1 MTSYEHDSS
10 KLAKDYDRLSDTQFQ
25 SGKGLVERMRLQAG
39 ARVLDVGCGTGR
51 LAEWIAER
59 MGPSGQVVGVDPLA
73 KRIALA
79 RERVP
84 GVRFHIGYAED
95 LSAFADGSFDGVCM
109 SAVFHWITDQA
120 KALAESARVLRS
132 GGKLGFTTLPK
143 ELHAASTMSK
153 VLGSVFAQPAYRGRL
168 RLEKFALA
176 HQRSTVTEIIT
187 MVLAA
192 GLDLAELHVMER
204 VQPMANT
211 RELIDFMEASSFG
224 NFLSAIPEDL
234 HDTFR
239 ADFECAALAAH
250 QDSEGLATRDY
261 GAMIVARKPGG

>member
-10 KLAKDYDRLSDTQFQ
+10 KLAKDYDRLSDTQFE
-25 SGKGLVERMRLQAG
+25 SGKGLAERMGLQAG

-51 LAEWIAER
+51 LAAWIAER
-59 MGPSGQVVGVDPLA
+59 VGPGGQVVGIDPLA
-73 KRIALA
+73 ERIALA

-84 GVRFHIGYAED
+84 GGRFHIGYAED
-95 LSAFADGSFDGVCM
+95 LGAFGDGSFDGVCM
-109 SAVFHWITDQA
+109 SAVFHWVPDKQR
-120 KALAESARVLRS
+120 ALAESARVLRP
-132 GGKLGFTTLPK
+132 GGKLGFTTLPW

-153 VLGSVFAQPAYRGRL
+153 VLGSVFAQPAYGGRL

-176 HQRSTVTEIIT
+176 HQCSTVTELIT

-204 VQPMANT
+204 VRRMASA
-211 RELIDFMEASSFG
+211 REMIDFMEASSFG
-224 NFLSAIPEDL
+224 NFLSAIPKDL

-239 ADFECAALAAH
+239 ADFERAALAH
-250 QDSEGLATRDY
+250 PDPEGFASRDY
-261 GAMIVARKPGG
+261 GAIIVARKPGG

>member
-25 SGKGLVERMRLQAG
+25 SGKGLVERMALPAG

-59 MGPSGQVVGVDPLA
+59 VGPGGQVVGIDPLA
-73 KRIALA
+73 ERIALA

-84 GVRFHIGYAED
+84 GGRFEIGYAEE
-95 LSAFADGSFDGVCM
+95 LGAFADGSFDGVCM
-109 SAVFHWITDQA
+109 SAVFHWVPDQP
-120 KALAESARVLRS
+120 KALAASGRVLRP

-143 ELHAASTMSK
+143 ELHAASSMAK

-187 MVLAA
+187 MVLEA
-192 GLDLAELHVMER
+192 GLDLVELHVTER
-204 VQPMANT
+204 VRRMASA
-211 RELIDFMEASSFG
+211 REMTDFMEASSFG
-224 NFLSAIPEDL
+224 NFLSAIPKDL

-239 ADFECAALAAH
+239 ADFECTALAH
-250 QDSEGLATRDY
+250 QDPEGFASRDY

>member
-1 MTSYEHDSS
+1 MTSYSHDTS
-10 KLAKDYDRLSDTQFQ
+10 KLAKDYDRLSDTQLQ
-25 SGKGLVERMRLQAG
+25 SGKGLVERMGLPPG
-39 ARVLDVGCGTGR
+39 ANVLDVGCGTGR
-51 LAEWIAER
+51 LAAWIAER
-59 MGPSGQVVGVDPLA
+59 VGPSGQVVGLDPLA
-73 KRIALA
+73 ERIALA

-84 GVRFHIGYAED
+84 GVRFQVGYAED
-95 LSAFADGSFDGVCM
+95 LSSFADGSFDGVCM
-109 SAVFHWITDQA
+109 SAVFHWIPDQA
-120 KALAESARVLRS
+120 KALAESTRVLRP

-153 VLGSVFAQPAYRGRL
+153 VLGSVFGKPAYHGRL

-176 HQRSTVTEIIT
+176 HQRSTVTEIIA

-204 VQPMANT
+204 MRRVASAS
-211 RELIDFMEASSFG
+211 ELIDFMEASSFG

-239 ADFECAALAAH
+239 SDFERVVQAH
-250 QDSEGLATRDY
+250 PHPEGFATRDW
-261 GAMIVARKPGG
+261 GAVIVARKPAD

>member
-10 KLAKDYDRLSDTQFQ
+10 KLAKDYDRLSDTQFE
-25 SGKGLVERMRLQAG
+25 SGKGLVECMGLQAG
-39 ARVLDVGCGTGR
+39 TSVLDVGCGTGR
-51 LAEWIAER
+51 LTAWIAER
-59 MGPSGQVVGVDPLA
+59 VGTSGQVVGIDPLA
-73 KRIALA
+73 ERIALA

-84 GVRFHIGYAED
+84 GARFQIGYAED
-95 LSAFADGSFDGVCM
+95 LGAFADGSFDGVCM
-109 SAVFHWITDQA
+109 SAVFHWVPDQP
-120 KALAESARVLRS
+120 KALAEIARVLRP
-132 GGKLGFTTLPK
+132 GGQLGFTTLPK

-153 VLGSVFAQPAYRGRL
+153 VLGSVFGQPVYRGRL

-176 HQRSTVTEIIT
+176 HQGSTVTEIIT

-204 VQPMANT
+204 VWRTASA
-211 RELIDFMEASSFG
+211 RELIDFIEASSFG

-239 ADFECAALAAH
+239 ADFERAALAH
-250 QDSEGLATRDY
+250 QDPKGFAMRDY

>member
-10 KLAKDYDRLSDTQFQ
+10 KLAKEYDRLSDTQFH
-25 SGKGLVERMRLQAG
+25 SGKGLVERMGLQTG

-59 MGPSGQVVGVDPLA
+59 VGPSGQVVGIDPLA
-73 KRIALA
+73 ERIALA

-84 GVRFHIGYAED
+84 GGRFQMGYAED
-95 LSAFADGSFDGVCM
+95 LGAFADGSFDGVCM
-109 SAVFHWITDQA
+109 SAVFHWVPNQS
-120 KALAESARVLRS
+120 KALAESARVLRP

-153 VLGSVFAQPAYRGRL
+153 VLGAVFAQPAYRGRL
-168 RLEKFALA
+168 RLENFALA
-176 HQRSTVTEIIT
+176 HQRSTVTELIT

-204 VQPMANT
+204 VRRMAST

-224 NFLSAIPEDL
+224 NFLSAIPEEL

-239 ADFECAALAAH
+239 ADFEHAALAL
-250 QDSEGLATRDY
+250 QDPGGFATRDY
-261 GAMIVARKPGG
+261 GAMIVARKLGG